1 MATETLG
8 LKYVCL
14 KHERLLEAGEISP
27 ASYLGKASEQWQANI
42 IPSAVAI
49 QGYCLD
55 FHFSEH
61 VVIDAFRD
69 FATRSRHAL
78 YTTASAHWSF
88 DLLRALRSSSVQCGD
103 AFRAASAF
111 AQKFTLLCS
120 HINALNS
127 CL

>member
-14 KHERLLEAGEISP
+14 KHERLLEAREISP

-42 IPSAVAI
+42 IPSAIAI
-49 QGYCLD
+49 QGYCLN

-69 FATRSRHAL
+69 FATRSRH
-78 YTTASAHWSF
+78 TTASAHWSF